1 MLRRGQ
7 PLWSS
12 SAVLWDV
19 SANLGSEF
27 EPEFELLVK
36 VNFDLNNVPLKSLA
50 LRDRHC
56 LQRVNC

>member
-36 VNFDLNNVPLKSLA
+36 VNFDLNNLV
-50 LRDRHC
+50 
-56 LQRVNC
+56 